1 MENMRDLNEEEDN
14 SSVSSCLSLKSDRSK
29 EHPPVFS
36 NDPRPSDTKLV
47 GCSLAEI
54 SCAALASALKS
65 NPSHLRDLDL
75 GLNDLQD
82 SAVKLLSDL
91 LESPDCRLET
101 LRLRDCSLSEIS
113 CAALASALKSN
124 PSHLRVLDL
133 RENDM
138 KDSGVKLLSDF
149 LESPDCRL
157 ETLRLSGCSLSEIR
171 CAALASALK
180 SNPSHLRDLDL
191 SENDLKDSA
200 VKLLSDFL
208 ESPDCRLETLRLSEC
223 RLSEISCDSL
233 ISALKSNP
241 SHLRDLDLGLNDLQD
256 SGVKLLSDLLES
268 PDCRLETLRLWSCR
282 FSEISWAA
290 LISAL
295 KSNPSHLRHLDLSG
309 NNLKDSGV
317 KLLSDLLESPDCRL
331 EKFTCTTSGYRFA
344 ADMTSNWQRTHRK
357 LPSETMPDMFWTLM
371 GCRLSDISCAA
382 LISALK
388 SNPSHLRKLNLS
400 HNDLQDSGVKL
411 LRDLLESPDCRLETL
426 KINDETITA
435 KMQKKCP

>member
-208 ESPDCRLETLRLSEC
+208 ESPDCRLETLRL
-223 RLSEISCDSL
+223 
-233 ISALKSNP
+233 
-241 SHLRDLDLGLNDLQD
+241 
-256 SGVKLLSDLLES
+256 
-268 PDCRLETLRLWSCR
+268 WSCR